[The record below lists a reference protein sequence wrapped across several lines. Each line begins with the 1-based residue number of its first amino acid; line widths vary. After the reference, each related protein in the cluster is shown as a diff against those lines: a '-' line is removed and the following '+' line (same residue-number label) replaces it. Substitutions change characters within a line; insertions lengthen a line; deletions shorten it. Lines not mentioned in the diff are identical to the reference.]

1 MELKDG
7 GMRFAHDPRVVLT
20 LDAGGTTFGFSAI
33 QGGREVAPP
42 VILPAEPRDL
52 ERCLD
57 TLVEGFR
64 RVLDAAPA
72 PPAALSFAFPGP
84 ADFAR
89 GVIGDCANLP
99 AFRGGVALGPFL
111 EDRFGLPVFINNDG
125 DLFAY
130 GEALAGLLPETNR
143 LLEDSGSPL
152 RFRNLLGVTFGT
164 GFGAGLVRDGRP
176 YLGDNGGGLEIWALR
191 SKRFPHSPVEE
202 FVSIRGVRRA
212 YAEAACLPLDS
223 APEPRLIAAI
233 ARGETPGHKGAAIEA
248 YRAFGEEAGNALAS
262 AVTLLD
268 ALVVIGGGLSAAHR
282 LFMPALLGE
291 MNSHLASPGGLR
303 SARTG
308 IRAFD
313 LDDPA
318 GRAAFGQGAAHR
330 IVVPRSTRELSY
342 DPLKRTG
349 VGVSRLG
356 TILAVGIG
364 AYAYALERL
373 DAK

>member
-1 MELKDG
+1 
-7 GMRFAHDPRVVLT
+7 MRYEDDPRVVLT

-33 QGGREVAPP
+33 QGGREAAPP
-42 VILPAEPRDL
+42 VVLPAQPHDL

-57 TLVEGFR
+57 TLVEGFQ
-64 RVLDAAPA
+64 RVMDGAPAAPV
-72 PPAALSFAFPGP
+72 ALSFAFPGP

-89 GVIGDCANLP
+89 GIIGDCANLP

-111 EDRFGLPVFINNDG
+111 QDRFGLPVFINNDG

-143 LLEDSGSPL
+143 FLEEAGSPA
-152 RFRNLLGVTFGT
+152 RYRNLLGVTFGT
-164 GFGAGLVRDGRP
+164 GFGAGLVHDGRP
-176 YLGDNGGGLEIWALR
+176 YLGDNGGGMEIWALR

-212 YAEAACLPLDS
+212 YAEAARIPFDS
-223 APEPRLIAAI
+223 APEPKLIAAI
-233 ARGETPGHKGAAIEA
+233 ARNETQGDGSAAIEA
-248 YRAFGEEAGNALAS
+248 FRAFGEEAGNALAN

-268 ALVVIGGGLSAAHR
+268 TLVVIGGGLSAAHR

-291 MNSHLASPGGLR
+291 MNSHLASPAGKR
-303 SARTG
+303 TNRTG

-318 GRAAFGQGAAHR
+318 GRATFIKGEGTR
-330 IVVPRSTRELSY
+330 VKVPRSNREVPY
-342 DPLKRTG
+342 DPFKRTG

-356 TILAVGIG
+356 TVLAVGVG
-364 AYAYALERL
+364 AYAYALDHL
-373 DAK
+373 DRA